1 MKDLRIAAV
10 TCVSEVGQV
19 EENLKRTIH
28 WTLKA
33 RAMGATLVCF
43 PELNLTGY
51 CNSSRMA
58 DIALVV
64 PDEITKELSRLA
76 ADQKITILAGMAEH
90 NPNGLPYATH
100 GIFSPDGG
108 IHLYR
113 KLHLAPPEK
122 ESFSAGDQVPVFQTK
137 AACIGIQLCYD
148 GHFPELSAIMRDKGA
163 EVLFIPHASPHGTAQ
178 EKNRS
183 WTRHLPARAFDNSVY
198 VVACNQSGENCNGLQ
213 FAGNSL
219 VIDPSGTIL
228 GKGEQ
233 GGEAMLLADLKQ
245 SQLKAVR
252 EHSMRHFY
260 PQRRPGLY
268 AKEMNQ
274 QIRIGKKG

>member
-1 MKDLRIAAV
+1 MAA
-10 TCVSEVGQV
+10 
-19 EENLKRTIH
+19 
-28 WTLKA
+28 
-33 RAMGATLVCF
+33 
-43 PELNLTGY
+43 
-51 CNSSRMA
+51 
-58 DIALVV
+58 IALAV
-64 PDEITKELSRLA
+64 PDDNAEKLSRLA

-122 ESFSAGDQVPVFQTK
+122 ESFSAGNQIPVFKTE
-137 AACIGIQLCYD
+137 AARIGIQLCYD
-148 GHFPELSAIMRDKGA
+148 GHFPELSGIMRDKGA
-163 EVLFIPHASPHGTAQ
+163 EVLFIPHASPHGSAP

-183 WTRHLPARAFDNSVY
+183 WTRHLSARAFDNGVY
-198 VVACNQSGENCNGLQ
+198 VVACNQSGKNCNGLK

-219 VIDPSGTIL
+219 VIDPSGTIV

-252 EHSMRHFY
+252 EHPMRHFH
-260 PQRRPGLY
+260 PQRRPDLY
-268 AKEMNQ
+268 AKEMNPQ
-274 QIRIGKKG
+274 MRIGGKG